1 MQFVPVNQITLVI
14 HHSVGQNASLV
25 QIALR
30 TRLASIKNAEIH
42 VQGLVAKMLIVRSS
56 ITIRCAV
63 ARLDT
68 QEIHSLDVLKNV
80 RFLFS
85 LCYLS

>member
-14 HHSVGQNASLV
+14 LHNVDQNVSLV

-30 TRLASIKNAEIH
+30 TRLASIKNAKIH

-63 ARLDT
+63 ALLDT
-68 QEIHSLDVLKNV
+68 PEIHSLDVLKNV

-85 LCYLS
+85 CYLL

>member
-14 HHSVGQNASLV
+14 LHNVDQNVSLV

-30 TRLASIKNAEIH
+30 TRLASIKNAKIH

-56 ITIRCAV
+56 IIIRCAV
-63 ARLDT
+63 ALLDT
-68 QEIHSLDVLKNV
+68 PEIHSLDVLKNV

-85 LCYLS
+85 CYLL

>member
-42 VQGLVAKMLIVRSS
+42 VQGLVAKMLTVRSS

-85 LCYLS
+85 LCCLS